1 MIDTNVLV
9 AALRSSTGASHEVF
23 LAADRGEF
31 EVALSVP
38 LLAEYDDVCHRAG
51 SGILIPASAI
61 NDVINRIAQFAR
73 QQTIHYLWRG
83 ILPDPKDDMVLE
95 VAVAAGAT
103 HLVTFNC
110 KHLKQASEFGIA
122 VVTPLRVSYPIMST
136 LSLRIPD
143 SLHRT
148 LKSAAEQDGVSINQF
163 VSLAVAEKL
172 SALQTYNLIAEKA
185 AKGSQENFLKAMSM
199 VPAGEV
205 VEGDEI
211 PAKYKSSTSP
221 GRKKTSGK

>member
-1 MIDTNVLV
+1 
-9 AALRSSTGASHEVF
+9 
-23 LAADRGEF
+23 
-31 EVALSVP
+31 
-38 LLAEYDDVCHRAG
+38 
-51 SGILIPASAI
+51 
-61 NDVINRIAQFAR
+61 
-73 QQTIHYLWRG
+73 
-83 ILPDPKDDMVLE
+83 
-95 VAVAAGAT
+95 
-103 HLVTFNC
+103 
-110 KHLKQASEFGIA
+110 
-122 VVTPLRVSYPIMST
+122 MST

-185 AKGSQENFLKAMSM
+185 AKGSQENFLKAMAM

-205 VEGDEI
+205 VEGDKI

-221 GRKKTSGK
+221 GRKKTSDK